1 MSFKLRQLPGAAD
14 AGMTIS
20 TLNVTAGEDVQHPPA
35 LLAQKRSLGP
45 QKKPIQ
51 DLAANPSPVQE

>member
-1 MSFKLRQLPGAAD
+1 MAWRFGYWDNA
-14 AGMTIS
+14 
-20 TLNVTAGEDVQHPPA
+20 TLDTGGEDVQHPPILFA
-35 LLAQKRSLGP
+35 AKRSLVP